1 MTERSDEDLMLAYK
15 KGDPAA
21 FEVLLKRHEKG
32 VYGFAL
38 RFLNSRAMAEDV
50 TQESFL
56 RVIRASAGYKAS
68 ASFRNYLYRIVRNL
82 CLDLLRK
89 KAKEG
94 QETGKGLD
102 LERLIDS
109 IPDVNPGPELHTD
122 ARQTRLALYKAL
134 QSLPAEQREVFLL
147 KEIKDMKLQDVA
159 KVTGTNLNT
168 VKSRLR
174 YALFSLREQLS
185 REWRGKEA
193 GHVM

>member
-1 MTERSDEDLMLAYK
+1 MLAYK
-15 KGDPAA
+15 KGDLAA

-32 VYGFAL
+32 IYCFAL
-38 RFLNSRAMAEDV
+38 RLLNSRAMAEDV

-56 RVIRASAGYKAS
+56 RVIKASARYKAS
-68 ASFRNYLYRIVRNL
+68 ASFRNYLYQIARNL

-89 KAKEG
+89 KAKGVQEARKDLNHEG
-94 QETGKGLD
+94 FL
-102 LERLIDS
+102 DS
-109 IPDVNPGPELHTD
+109 IPDANPGPELHTD

-134 QSLPAEQREVFLL
+134 QDLPAEQREVFLL

-159 KVTGTNLNT
+159 TVTGTNLNT

-185 REWRGKEA
+185 REWGGKEA
-193 GHVM
+193 GHAV